1 MAIPE
6 LLKGR
11 IMKHKV
17 VDKKHNS
24 NHCMVCGIQNPF
36 SLGARFYQLDNQEL
50 VCTFET
56 RDFHQSYPGRL
67 HGGMAA
73 AILDETIGRA
83 IDALEPGIWA
93 VTVELNV
100 KYKKPIPLNSR
111 LRAVGRIVSNSR
123 RIFEAEGEIL
133 LEDGTIAATSR
144 GKYLKIEDESIAAE
158 TFSEKEWFLLQE
170 EDPEEIEI

>member
-1 MAIPE
+1 
-6 LLKGR
+6 
-11 IMKHKV
+11 MKHKV

-36 SLGARFYQLDNQEL
+36 SMGARFYELDNQEL

-56 RDFHQSYPGRL
+56 KDFHQSYPGRL

-100 KYKKPIPLNSR
+100 KYKKTHTPEFPSQGCGQNR
-111 LRAVGRIVSNSR
+111 LQLQENFR
-123 RIFEAEGEIL
+123 
-133 LEDGTIAATSR
+133 SR
-144 GKYLKIEDESIAAE
+144 GR
-158 TFSEKEWFLLQE
+158 
-170 EDPEEIEI
+170 DPFGRRDCCGYFPGKVPENGG